1 MTQYFSGSGDSVPNK
16 FKFYRY
22 FALTIITIIIL
33 VVILSKSGVIDLNIF
48 EYDLYESLLI
58 IVAFL
63 VLPLIGFPF
72 SALLVAIGI
81 EFNYIIGLSVMVA
94 IIPAH
99 LVFSFWIINRFFR
112 EKIKHS
118 PLASRFRIFDI
129 PSERYLEYTFIFMVV
144 PVVPYAV
151 KNYLLSASGI
161 PFKYYFIIGW
171 IIQSVLGTP
180 FVILGKAASMLDYR
194 VLFALLILFP
204 ALYFVMTKLKRR
216 YFKVIA
222 EDEN

>member
-1 MTQYFSGSGDSVPNK
+1 MPNK

-33 VVILSKSGVIDLNIF
+33 VVILSKSGVIDFNILKHS
-48 EYDLYESLLI
+48 LYKSFLFIVSFLI
-58 IVAFL
+58 
-63 VLPLIGFPF
+63 LPLIGFPF

-81 EFNYIIGLSVMVA
+81 EFNYIIGLLVMVA
-94 IIPAH
+94 IIPIH
-99 LVFSFWIINRFFR
+99 LVFSFWIINKFFR

-129 PSERYLEYTFIFMVV
+129 PANRYLEYTFLFMIV

-151 KNYLLSASGI
+151 KNYLLPASGI
-161 PFKYYFIIGW
+161 PFKFYFIIGW
-171 IIQSVLGTP
+171 IIQSALGAP
-180 FVILGKAASMLDYR
+180 FVILGEAASNLDYR
-194 VLFALLILFP
+194 VLFALLLLFLI
-204 ALYFVMTKLKRR
+204 LYFVMRKLKRR